1 MLKLLYT
8 RQCGTVALGYNI
20 TIATDHSAADY
31 KVMSVT
37 TPAKAVKAKGHW
49 EQNLARQSM
58 TNVSGDNATL
68 EEAISP
74 CTMDLKMIGVAWRI
88 FQLIVEPNY
97 LAHSQKPVKGPEM
110 NPTVHLQSILSTTR
124 MKSGSFCPAKWS
136 AITGR
141 RMKMS

>member
-49 EQNLARQSM
+49 EQNLARQS
-58 TNVSGDNATL
+58 
-68 EEAISP
+68 